1 MKNPQLKN
9 GERNMKKTRSSTR
22 DAEKQHL
29 DRLCAELGAD
39 TIKQL
44 HKAFELTA
52 GALYR
57 RAKQRAEAEMQKADQ
72 YKDAEDS

>member
-1 MKNPQLKN
+1 MKRKTKMTITDE
-9 GERNMKKTRSSTR
+9 ERR
-22 DAEKQHL
+22 QHL
-29 DRLCAELGAD
+29 DRLCAELGEN

-57 RAKQRAEAEMQKADQ
+57 RAKQKAEAVLRKA
-72 YKDAEDS
+72 E